1 MRNILRKMT
10 LVCLFSIFSLSIY
23 YGNSI
28 DDNRAYVVKIENL
41 SEDQNVQIFRF
52 FMEHHDLKVINSCQE
67 LELVVFKYIG
77 NDELNVEG
85 LSYLIKRLLENEFNI
100 SNVELL
106 KDYSQNDVNLNCR
119 AKKQELIGR

>member
-1 MRNILRKMT
+1 MT

-28 DDNRAYVVKIENL
+28 DDNKAYVVKIENL
-41 SEDQNVQIFRF
+41 TEDQNVQIFRF

-77 NDELNVEG
+77 DDELNVEG
-85 LSYLIKRLLENEFNI
+85 LSYLINRLLENKLNI
-100 SNVELL
+100 SNAELL

-119 AKKQELIGR
+119 AKKQELIRR

>member
-10 LVCLFSIFSLSIY
+10 LVCLFSIFSLSSY
-23 YGNSI
+23 YGNSVE
-28 DDNRAYVVKIENL
+28 DNKAYVVKIDNL
-41 SEDQNVQIFRF
+41 TQDQNVQIFRY

-85 LSYLIKRLLENEFNI
+85 LSYLIKRLLRTEFDI
-100 SNVELL
+100 SNAELL
-106 KDYSQNDVNLNCR
+106 NDYSQNEVNVNCR
-119 AKKQELIGR
+119 AKKHELIGQ